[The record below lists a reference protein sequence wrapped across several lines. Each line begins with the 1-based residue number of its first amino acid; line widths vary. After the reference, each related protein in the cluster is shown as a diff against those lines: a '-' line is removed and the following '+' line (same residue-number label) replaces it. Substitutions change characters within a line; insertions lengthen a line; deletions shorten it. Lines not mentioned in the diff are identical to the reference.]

1 MDNIQN
7 NNSPLLAINMY
18 MLEYAHYVKSI
29 DYTSILTAKS
39 EYLNTITMTNLKLN
53 NISTIS
59 ELVSLRERINKLL
72 DSCLLDI
79 RDKERKFK
87 LITHSKQKPILDLIQ
102 SIKTTHSD
110 IAAAKE
116 SELNT
121 ISQIL
126 DEKLE
131 IDNFVDLFTQKIDEL
146 QSNISYLQAEF
157 SNLKNLQ
164 LYKDFELDK
173 QKIITNAK
181 KYRNDM
187 KEFDEYI
194 LSVIP
199 NSKLISRILSSAKSS
214 DLYISKNNYDVLN
227 KTEFSDL
234 KIQFENIIS
243 ISMPSIEKES
253 NHISTFIN
261 NFLGDTATAFN
272 NKWISI
278 PQKTINNISRE
289 DQILLESE
297 LKIANAEIDKL
308 SKRYGEF
315 LDRIYD
321 NYPKYLTEKVFSNIN
336 INEYK

>member
-7 NNSPLLAINMY
+7 TNSTLLSINMY
-18 MLEYAHYVKSI
+18 MLEYANYVKSI
-29 DYTSILTAKS
+29 DYTSILTSKA

-53 NISTIS
+53 SISTIA
-59 ELVSLRERINKLL
+59 ELITLREKINKLL

-87 LITHSKQKPILDLIQ
+87 LAEYNNYQKPIIDLI
-102 SIKTTHSD
+102 KTLKATYPN
-110 IAAAKE
+110 IATTKE

-121 ISQIL
+121 ISKIL
-126 DEKLE
+126 DEKLG
-131 IDNFVDLFTQKIDEL
+131 IDNFVELFSQKINEL
-146 QSNISYLQAEF
+146 QSNISYKQAEF

-164 LYKDFELDK
+164 IYNDFELDK
-173 QKIITNAK
+173 QKIIANAK

-199 NSKLISRILSSAKSS
+199 NSKLISRILSSAKNS

-278 PQKTINNISRE
+278 PQKTINNISHE

-297 LKIANAEIDKL
+297 LKMTNA
-308 SKRYGEF
+308 
-315 LDRIYD
+315 
-321 NYPKYLTEKVFSNIN
+321 
-336 INEYK
+336 